1 MPSPIRLVR
10 AATRAAATTAA
21 AALALSACSSLGT
34 AFTPQPMPPSTAVA
48 VNAVVVRV
56 VDGDTVVMKVGT
68 KEERVRLIGIDTPE
82 TVAPDRPV
90 QCYGPE
96 ASAHTKELLPA
107 GTYVHLDRDVEA
119 RDDYGRLL
127 AYVTR
132 ATDGLFVNV
141 ELAADGFADALSI
154 PPNTAH
160 RQTPTAPTTGGRRP
174 PIAPGAVSLLPRW

>member
-1 MPSPIRLVR
+1 MPRPVRLVLAPAG
-10 AATRAAATTAA
+10 AAVLTFG
-21 AALALSACSSLGT
+21 LAACSSLGT

-56 VDGDTVVMKVGT
+56 VDGDTVVMKVAT

-82 TVAPDRPV
+82 TVDPDRPV

-96 ASAHTKELLPA
+96 ASAHTKELLPP

-160 RQTPTAPTTGGRRP
+160 AKDVAAAVAAARSGGKGLW
-174 PIAPGAVSLLPRW
+174 GACGGH